1 MACGGKKFCP
11 RNVMKYA
18 SALGLDVKPAK
29 RIGNKLYR
37 FVLTRKDGT
46 EVGYE
51 YGKLLELDLK
61 QMLNSAEVI
70 VDPTK
75 DADA

>member
-18 SALGLDVKPAK
+18 NALGLDVKPAQ

-37 FVLTRKDGT
+37 FVLTHKDGT
-46 EVGYE
+46 QVGYE
-51 YGKLLELDLK
+51 YGKMLEVDLK
-61 QMLNSAEVI
+61 KMLKP
-70 VDPTK
+70 VDTTV
-75 DADA
+75 DATE